1 MKKLTITI
9 IAIIIASA
17 SVAQINADDKSAP
30 DQKETRPL
38 IGDRKS
44 RGFYSTLQISLLM
57 GNHQYAE
64 RYVPFKGYSFSS
76 SMLPGLTTLYPS
88 VDTRFSVG
96 PSFTLSGGYR
106 FNEHWAA
113 GAGIGIEIFD
123 HNLYPLFAELKYTL
137 WDHRISPY
145 LAMKGG
151 YAFGNFKAKHY
162 EELWLNWR
170 PYYIED
176 ATLRNFGGLMLH
188 PEIGVK
194 VPLYDYCD
202 LLFSAAYRYQEKKSV
217 ARRDRESNQFDE
229 WEHNE
234 ILNKLS
240 FGVAIMFR

>member
-1 MKKLTITI
+1 MKKITITI
-9 IAIIIASA
+9 MAIIIASA
-17 SVAQINADDKSAP
+17 SFAQINEENKSGT
-30 DQKETRPL
+30 DQKETRHL
-38 IGDRKS
+38 IGNRKS
-44 RGFYSTLQISLLM
+44 RGFYSTMQVSLLM

-64 RYVPFKGYSFSS
+64 RYVPYSGYSSSS
-76 SMLPGLTTLYPS
+76 SMLPGWGIPYPM
-88 VDTRFSVG
+88 VDTRFSVS

-113 GAGIGIEIFD
+113 GAGAGIEIFD

-137 WDHRISPY
+137 WDNRISPY
-145 LAMKGG
+145 LALKGG
-151 YAFGNFKAKHY
+151 YAFGDLKAKHH
-162 EELWLNWR
+162 EKLWLNWR

-176 ATLRNFGGLMLH
+176 ATLRNFGGRMLH
-188 PEIGVK
+188 PEIGIK

-202 LLFSAAYRYQEKKSV
+202 LLFSAAYRYQEKRSV

-234 ILNKLS
+234 KLNKLS

>member
-57 GNHQYAE
+57 GNHQYVQ
-64 RYVPFKGYSFSS
+64 RYYPSALYSSSS
-76 SMLPGLTTLYPS
+76 SMYPRYS
-88 VDTRFSVG
+88 APYIDTRFSVS

-162 EELWLNWR
+162 EDLWLNWR

-202 LLFSAAYRYQEKKSV
+202 ILFSAAYRYQEKRSV
-217 ARRDRESNQFDE
+217 AHRELPSDQFDE

-234 ILNKLS
+234 KLNKLS
-240 FGVAIMFR
+240 FGIAIMFR